1 METSSGTYT
10 QLQQIY
16 CLSFSA
22 NAAFGRSMA
31 TLADLQAYVTTVT
44 TQVLTS
50 PATQRYIGTDWVAV
64 WGTQVYSN
72 QPDNEL
78 VVVDNAMGLFYSP
91 SQNLFVVAIAGT
103 NGNST
108 FDWLSEDFDVRSTE
122 SWQDVLGTGGVT
134 VPNAYQN
141 AAISTGAY
149 TGFQILT
156 GMQDASGNTMLQA
169 LTAYLTAEAITGA
182 TVAVTGHSLAGAL
195 CPVLA
200 LYMYQIQQNDALNW
214 NAGGAVTT
222 ISVFPTAGPTPGEA
236 NFAAYYASLV
246 SGSDG
251 ALTYESQY
259 NALDVVPQAWM
270 LSSMETVP
278 AIYDGSLS
286 TAAAPF
292 MGPVVLG
299 MMAATVETATD
310 TAIAY
315 TQVEPRTALQ
325 GTFDSLLND
334 GTSLIVSGYLSN
346 FGSSTLSTYTDQAT
360 SVACFLAQMVH
371 QHTTAYS
378 GSNFL
383 DTGLLGIGAFIDQYG
398 KIKSSALGGDASA
411 VDTGQLDLARLLA
424 KYLPGIPAVSLA
436 SKAASQA

>member
-1 METSSGTYT
+1 MGTSSGSYT
-10 QLQQIY
+10 QQQQIY

-22 NAAFGRSMA
+22 NAAFGLSRP
-31 TLADLQAYVTTVT
+31 TLSELQAYVTSVT
-44 TQVLTS
+44 TEVLSST
-50 PATQRYIGTDWVAV
+50 ATQQYIGSDWIAV
-64 WGTQVYSN
+64 WGTEVYSN
-72 QPDNEL
+72 QPDNAA

-91 SQNLFVVAIAGT
+91 SQNLFVIAIAGT

-108 FDWLSEDFDVRSTE
+108 FDWLTEDFDVRSTQ

-134 VPNAYQN
+134 VPTTYQD

-156 GMQDASGNTMLQA
+156 TMQNASGETMLQA
-169 LTAYLTAEAITGA
+169 LTTYLTANTISGA
-182 TVAVTGHSLAGAL
+182 TLAVAGHSLAGAL

-214 NAGGAVTT
+214 NSNGGVTT
-222 ISVFPTAGPTPGEA
+222 IAVYPTAGPTPGEA

-246 SGSDG
+246 TASNG
-251 ALTYESQY
+251 ALIYDSQY

-286 TAAAPF
+286 TPAAPF

-299 MMAATVETATD
+299 MMAATVESAND

-315 TQVEPRTALQ
+315 TQVEPRTVLQ
-325 GTFDSLLND
+325 GSFDSLVNF
-334 GTSLIVSGYLSN
+334 GTSLLVSAYLSN
-346 FGSSTLSTYTDQAT
+346 FSSSTLATYTDQAS
-360 SVACFLAQMVH
+360 SVASFLAQMLH

-378 GSNFL
+378 GSSSL
-383 DTGLLGIGAFIDQYG
+383 DTGLLGIGAFINQYG
-398 KIKSSALGGDASA
+398 KIKSNALGGTTTA
-411 VDTGQLDLARLLA
+411 QDLQHQALA
-424 KYLPGIPAVSLA
+424 QVLGKFLPGITPDAIA
-436 SKAASQA
+436 KAAAQRA